1 MTIIACVVFRVIG
14 VLLLSA
20 VANMYRINK
29 LSWTEQLIMMYGG
42 LRGGV
47 AFALVLL
54 IDEGF
59 APHAKMFVTTTLAMV
74 YWTVFFQ
81 VSSSQPDRTDNYWG
95 FSSRASPSSR
105 SSSTSG

>member
-1 MTIIACVVFRVIG
+1 MTILACVLFRVIG

-20 VANMYRINK
+20 VANIYRINK

-81 VSSSQPDRTDNYWG
+81 VSWLIKHAEHGVSTLCSQ
-95 FSSRASPSSR
+95 
-105 SSSTSG
+105 